1 MECGSSIANTNH
13 YWDTIGAVNLFEEKV
28 TFPQFLFFGGGRV
41 ANSLTVGQIDKS
53 KNFRLGSKITS
64 QSDYFKEKC
73 FFIFSQLA
81 TKDADLGKA
90 LP

>member
-1 MECGSSIANTNH
+1 M
-13 YWDTIGAVNLFEEKV
+13 V
-28 TFPQFLFFGGGRV
+28 GGRV

-81 TKDADLGKA
+81 TKYADLGKA
-90 LP
+90 LPLVE